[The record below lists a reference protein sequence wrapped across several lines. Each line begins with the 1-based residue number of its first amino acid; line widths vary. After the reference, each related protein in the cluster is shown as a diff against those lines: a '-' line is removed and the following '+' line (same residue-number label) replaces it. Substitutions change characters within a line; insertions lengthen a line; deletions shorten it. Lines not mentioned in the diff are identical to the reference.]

1 LKNLLG
7 SSIKDLENVALNY
20 GQAAFRGRQ
29 IYNWIYNFRNKNKNI
44 DEIEVLPLDFRKKLK
59 NDGFRVSELSFKEK
73 NLANDGTLKLLL
85 STVDHES
92 IECVGIPTEKRLTA
106 CLSSQV
112 GCPMDCKFCATGKEG
127 LKRSLKA
134 SEILD
139 QILFIENEMN
149 RKVTNIVF
157 MGMGEPLLNIDDLLL
172 SIRSINEDFQISQR
186 KITVSTVAIPKMINK
201 LSAKSF
207 QILGKCQFTL
217 AISLHASNQKTR
229 EMIIPS
235 AKNYNIKN
243 IIEDSKQFVKDT
255 GRRVSFEYLI
265 LSGVNDKLEHANEL
279 SNLLR
284 GFQCHVNLI
293 EYNQIDEVE
302 FKRASLKNL
311 QLFQSR
317 LSNNGIT
324 VSFRKSRG
332 LDKNAACGQLRQNAR
347 NKWYYPKKIFLKYI
361 KKVIID
367 LINFKSLGFIKT
379 KILPLA
385 IVSLFGIAF
394 FAVSARIWLPGD
406 MMSPAPMN

>member
-1 LKNLLG
+1 MKNLLG

-29 IYNWIYNFRNKNKNI
+29 IYNWIYNYKNKNKKI
-44 DEIEVLPLDFRKKLK
+44 DQIDVLPLDFRKKLK
-59 NDGFRVSELSFKEK
+59 HEGFKVSELSFKER

-85 STVDHES
+85 STSDNES
-92 IECVGIPTEKRLTA
+92 IECVGIPSKKRLTA

-149 RKVTNIVF
+149 RKVNNIVF

-172 SIRSINEDFQISQR
+172 SIRSINQDFQISQR
-186 KITVSTVAIPKMINK
+186 KITVSTVGLPKMINK
-201 LSAKSF
+201 LSSKSF
-207 QILGKCQFTL
+207 QILGNCQFTL
-217 AISLHASNQKTR
+217 AISLHASNQKVR

-235 AKNYNIKN
+235 AKNYDIKN
-243 IIEDSKQFVKDT
+243 MIEDCRQFVRDT
-255 GRRVSFEYLI
+255 GRRVSFEYLM

-293 EYNQIDEVE
+293 QYNQIFEAE

-311 QLFQSR
+311 KLFQSK
-317 LSNNGIT
+317 LFDNGIA

-332 LDKNAACGQLRQNAR
+332 LDKNAACGQLRQSAS
-347 NKWYYPKKIFLKYI
+347 NK
-361 KKVIID
+361 
-367 LINFKSLGFIKT
+367 
-379 KILPLA
+379 
-385 IVSLFGIAF
+385 
-394 FAVSARIWLPGD
+394 
-406 MMSPAPMN
+406 

>member
-1 LKNLLG
+1 MKNLLG
-7 SSIKDLENVALNY
+7 SSVKDLENVALDY

-29 IYNWIYNFRNKNKNI
+29 IYKWIYNFRNKKKNI
-44 DEIEVLPLDFRKKLK
+44 DQIEVLPLDFRNKLK
-59 NDGFRVSELSFKEK
+59 DDGFKVGELSIQQR

-85 STVDHES
+85 STNDNES

-127 LKRSLKA
+127 LKRSLKV

-207 QILGKCQFTL
+207 QILGNCQFTL

-229 EMIIPS
+229 ETIIPS
-235 AKNYNIKN
+235 AKNYEIKN
-243 IIEDSKQFVKDT
+243 IIEDCKKYVRDT
-255 GRRVSFEYLI
+255 GRRVSFEYLM
-265 LSGVNDKLEHANEL
+265 LSGVNDKLEHSYEL
-279 SNLLR
+279 SNLLK

-302 FKRASLKNL
+302 FKRTSFKKL

-317 LSNNGIT
+317 LINNGIA
-324 VSFRKSRG
+324 VSLRKSRG
-332 LDKNAACGQLRQNAR
+332 LDKNAACGQLRQNAK
-347 NKWYYPKKIFLKYI
+347 NK
-361 KKVIID
+361 
-367 LINFKSLGFIKT
+367 
-379 KILPLA
+379 
-385 IVSLFGIAF
+385 
-394 FAVSARIWLPGD
+394 
-406 MMSPAPMN
+406 

>member
-1 LKNLLG
+1 MKNLLG
-7 SSIKDLENVALNY
+7 SSVKDLENVALDY

-29 IYNWIYNFRNKNKNI
+29 IYNWIYNYRNKNKSI
-44 DEIEVLPLDFRKKLK
+44 DQIEVLPLDFRKKLI
-59 NDGFRVSELSFKEK
+59 NDGFKLSDLSVQER

-85 STVDHES
+85 STNDNES

-157 MGMGEPLLNIDDLLL
+157 MGMGEPLLNIDELLV

-186 KITVSTVAIPKMINK
+186 KITVSTVAVPKMIKK

-207 QILGKCQFTL
+207 QILSNCQFTL
-217 AISLHASNQKTR
+217 AISLHASNQKIR
-229 EMIIPS
+229 EKIIPS
-235 AKNYNIKN
+235 AKNYKIEN
-243 IIEDSKQFVKDT
+243 IIEDCKQYVRDT
-255 GRRVSFEYLI
+255 GRRVSFEYLM
-265 LSGVNDKLEHANEL
+265 LSGINDKLEHANEL

-293 EYNQIDEVE
+293 QYNQIDEVE
-302 FKRASLKNL
+302 FKRVSLKNI

-317 LSNNGIT
+317 LSNNGIA

-347 NKWYYPKKIFLKYI
+347 KN
-361 KKVIID
+361 
-367 LINFKSLGFIKT
+367 N
-379 KILPLA
+379 
-385 IVSLFGIAF
+385 IV
-394 FAVSARIWLPGD
+394 
-406 MMSPAPMN
+406 